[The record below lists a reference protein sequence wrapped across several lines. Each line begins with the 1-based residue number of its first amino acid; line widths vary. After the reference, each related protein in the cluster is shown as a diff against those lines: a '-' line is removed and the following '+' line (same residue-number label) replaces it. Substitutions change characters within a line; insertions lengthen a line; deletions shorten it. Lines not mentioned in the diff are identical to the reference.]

1 MGPRP
6 LFERWARRVRELK
19 KPVVSDE
26 PIGAGPDDLPGR
38 RDNEPSR
45 FAAAAALT
53 RLAGMAATFH
63 YEGGLQAKIPSGREA
78 ACLAAWQTGLALLD
92 NVPLEGEFVEGD
104 QTRSLLE
111 VKARGVFA
119 RTSGERAVILLIE
132 PASPAALKLAA
143 GWREVRRGGVPGA
156 HLSSRNDADRSDDQ
170 P

>member
-1 MGPRP
+1 M
-6 LFERWARRVRELK
+6 RELR

-26 PIGAGPDDLPGR
+26 PIGAGPESFPGR

-45 FAAAAALT
+45 FAAAALT

-78 ACLAAWQTGLALLD
+78 ACLAAWRSGLALLD
-92 NVPLEGEFVEGD
+92 GLPLDGEFVEGN

-119 RTSGERAVILLIE
+119 RTSAERALILLID
-132 PASPAALKLAA
+132 PAPDAALSSPRAGAKFAA
-143 GWREVRRGGVPGA
+143 GVCRARI
-156 HLSSRNDADRSDDQ
+156 
-170 P
+170 